1 MHCRAATSSDL
12 PLLAEMNFQLIRD
25 EGHRNRMSQ
34 AELEERMARWLAGD
48 YEAVIF
54 EQNDEPVGYT
64 LFKEEPDWLYV
75 RQFFIHREHRRK
87 GLGRAAVE
95 WLRENAWA
103 NAPRI
108 RLDVLVNNQAGRAF
122 WRDLG
127 FEDYCITMELD
138 SAQ

>member
-87 GLGRAAVE
+87 GLGRAAME
-95 WLRENAWA
+95 WLRENAWG
-103 NAPRI
+103 PMLR
-108 RLDVLVNNQAGRAF
+108 
-122 WRDLG
+122 G
-127 FEDYCITMELD
+127 FDWMSC
-138 SAQ
+138 Q